1 MIDFDRETWI
11 YLLIIAAAITY
22 FLWNKGSATKLRK
35 HKKNRKL
42 RMRYLE
48 RKKNSKSTSEV
59 Q

>member
-11 YLLIIAAAITY
+11 YLLIIATVITY
-22 FLWNKGSATKLRK
+22 FLWNKGSSTKLRK

-48 RKKNSKSTSEV
+48 RKKSS
-59 Q
+59 

>member
-11 YLLIIAAAITY
+11 YLLIIAAVITY

-35 HKKNRKL
+35 HKKNKIF

-48 RKKNSKSTSEV
+48 RKKKSKSVSKV
-59 Q
+59 